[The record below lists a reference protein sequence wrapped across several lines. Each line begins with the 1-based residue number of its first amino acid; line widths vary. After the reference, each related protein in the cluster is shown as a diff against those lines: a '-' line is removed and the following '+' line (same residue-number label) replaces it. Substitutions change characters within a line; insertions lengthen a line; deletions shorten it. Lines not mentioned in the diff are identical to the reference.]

1 MLQPKRVKYRR
12 PFRIKHEGIA
22 RKGKTIAFGDYGL
35 QAITSGWI
43 SNRQIESA
51 RIAIARHMNREGQ
64 VWIRIFP
71 HMAKTSKPIG
81 IRMGSGKGNPDQWIA
96 VVKEQKIMFE
106 ISGVPRDRALKALK
120 LGMYKLP
127 IKSKVI
133 EREDK

>member
-12 PFRIKHEGIA
+12 PFRIKYEGVA
-22 RKGKTIAFGDYGL
+22 KKGKTIAFGEYGL

-43 SNRQIESA
+43 TNRQIESA
-51 RIAIARHMNREGQ
+51 RIAITRYMGREGK

-71 HMAKTSKPIG
+71 HMPKTSKPIG
-81 IRMGSGKGNPDQWIA
+81 VRMGKGKGTPDQWMA

-106 ISGVPRDRALKALK
+106 IAGVPRKTALRALQ

-127 IKSKVI
+127 VKSKII
-133 EREDK
+133 EKEGE

>member
-22 RKGKTIAFGDYGL
+22 RRGKELSFGEYGL
-35 QAITSGWI
+35 QAINSGWI

-51 RIAIARHMNREGQ
+51 RIAITRHMGREGK

-71 HMAKTSKPIG
+71 HMPKTSKPIG
-81 IRMGSGKGNPDQWIA
+81 IRMGSGKGNVDQWIA

-106 ISGVPRDRALKALK
+106 ITGVKREIALKALK
-120 LGMYKLP
+120 LGMYKLS

-133 EREDK
+133 EKENK